1 MPGRAFVGTSGWSYT
16 SWRPKFYPEGTK
28 SAQFLRYYAT
38 RLARSRSTT
47 PSTTCPRRRTW
58 RSGRPRHPR
67 ASSSALKASQQI
79 THRKQLREPA
89 ETLPIFFER
98 ARLLGERLGPI
109 LFQTPPWVK
118 RDDDRL
124 AMFLAALPRD
134 VRCALEVRDP
144 SWYAP
149 EVYDLLRTAN
159 VPLVHAEGE
168 KAPSPVETLGETA
181 DFAYTR
187 LRARDGYTRK
197 AVDAWAARLRAMLDC
212 GQGRVRVLPARRGR
226 LERPLRG
233 ASATRD
239 LIAAA
244 AIGGGLVFIVSA
256 QVAQRRAL
264 SRRGATVADRRR
276 PRCASLRTS
285 SGCPTSSSRSGRDP
299 S

>member
-1 MPGRAFVGTSGWSYT
+1 VSGRAFVGTSGWSYT

-28 SAQFLRYYAT
+28 TAAFLSYYAT
-38 RLARSRSTT
+38 RLSTIEINYTFNHLPTEKNVAVWTGAT
-47 PSTTCPRRRTW
+47 PEDFVL
-58 RSGRPRHPR
+58 G
-67 ASSSALKASQQI
+67 LKASQQI

-98 ARLLGERLGPI
+98 ARLLGKRLGPI

-134 VRCALEVRDP
+134 LRCVLEVRDP

-168 KAPSPVETLGETA
+168 KSPSPVETIGDTG

-187 LRARDGYTRK
+187 LRARSGYTRK
-197 AVDAWAARLRAMLDC
+197 AVDAWATRLRSMLEAGKDVYAYFRHDED
-212 GQGRVRVLPARRGR
+212 GSNALSAER
-226 LERPLRG
+226 L
-233 ASATRD
+233 
-239 LIAAA
+239 
-244 AIGGGLVFIVSA
+244 
-256 QVAQRRAL
+256 RRAI
-264 SRRGATVADRRR
+264 S
-276 PRCASLRTS
+276 
-285 SGCPTSSSRSGRDP
+285 
-299 S
+299 